1 MKTLLATLALAMSAT
16 SLSAQNYLVFE
27 NHDNSAKSLSIDGL
41 KITFDN
47 NNAIATVGGK
57 TETFPLNDL
66 KRLYF
71 SDQDITA
78 IEQVYTKDS
87 EVSIEVENGRLKVNA
102 PEGSHIAVY
111 ALDGRRI
118 NGEYLPQG
126 AYVVRVNDQSFKI
139 AVK

>member
-1 MKTLLATLALAMSAT
+1 MKTLLATCVLAMSAT

-41 KITFDN
+41 KITFDKD
-47 NNAIATVGGK
+47 NAIAMVGGK

-71 SDQDITA
+71 SDQNISA

-87 EVSIEVENGRLKVNA
+87 EVNIEVENGRLKVYA
-102 PEGSHIAVY
+102 PEGSHIAIY

-118 NGEYLPQG
+118 NDDYLPHG
-126 AYVVRVNDQSFKI
+126 TYVVRVNDQCFKI

>member
-1 MKTLLATLALAMSAT
+1 MKTLLTTLALAMSAT

-27 NHDNSAKSLSIDGL
+27 NNDNSAKSLSIDGL

-47 NNAIATVGGK
+47 DNAIATAGGK

-71 SDQDITA
+71 SEQEITA
-78 IEQVYTKDS
+78 IEQVLTQDN
-87 EVSIEVENGRLKVNA
+87 EVSIEVENGRLKVYA

-111 ALDGRRI
+111 TLDGRRI
-118 NGEYLPQG
+118 NREYLSQG
-126 AYVVRVNDQSFKI
+126 NYVVRVNDQSFKI